1 MRQDKWL
8 VPTGTARAV
17 LLGQSRPVRRNT
29 VLPMFPH
36 ELQGGAAQWEEGPE
50 LLHLAWELARCAPQA
65 NALESRC
72 LVLLAFAALVS
83 VREGSTRMPVRGEEG
98 RAYLGAVLKRLE
110 AYPKDLEAVLALV
123 ESPPES
129 VRPVLGGPECPLVLQ
144 GPWLAIQKLR
154 HSEDQLVAALRTR
167 LQLPAVL
174 EEGTAQAQLAEVP
187 ARPPRVGGK
196 ALQLSAEQQRAV
208 ATAMCRPLTLIT
220 GGPGTGKT
228 SIVVSLLRTLV
239 RLGVGPEAI
248 ALAAPTGK
256 AAMRMDESV
265 RAALQSV
272 EQPSAED
279 TLLLTAKPPARTLHR
294 LLGYSPASDRFHHH
308 ALNPLAEQVVIV
320 DESSMVDLFLM
331 DRLLRSLRPD
341 ARLVLLGD
349 ADQLPS
355 VDAGAVFRDL
365 VPEEAAPA
373 TPPPPKKPKKVNQLA
388 LPLGETL
395 PLPLGEGRGEGRGL
409 PTVPPGDLRAN
420 AAVRLTQSYRMD
432 PSDPAGR
439 NILTVA
445 RAVKSGQSVH
455 FDTGTD
461 ESATLRTQAD
471 ALALSRME
479 HLECTPGDA
488 EFQHFLDRWDDEVL
502 QGAGTLEPL
511 IRREYHFT
519 AAEGCIPADR
529 EDLEQ
534 LFRRFESARLLCL
547 TRSATDPAGAS
558 SLNAYFHRRALQAAG
573 PSMLRQAPEFLP
585 GEPILVEANDYE
597 RRLFNGDQGV
607 VVRGVDE
614 SSGGRQHFMA
624 VFRQDGGFQAFH
636 LDGLR
641 SRIRHAYAMTVH
653 KSQGSEFDRVA
664 LVLPSRD
671 LPLLTRELLYTGM
684 TRARRSVVVVGASA
698 LLQTGVQRGL
708 SRWSG
713 VAERLRGA

>member
-8 VPTGTARAV
+8 VPTGTARAA
-17 LLGQSRPVRRNT
+17 LLQAQTKPVRRNT

-65 NALESRC
+65 SAAESRC

-98 RAYLGAVLKRLE
+98 RAYLGAVLARLE
-110 AYPKDLEAVLALV
+110 AYPKDLGAVLALV

-129 VRPVLGGPECPLVLQ
+129 VRGVLGGPECPLVLE

-154 HSEDQLVAALRTR
+154 HSEDQLVAALRSR

-174 EEGTAQAQLAEVP
+174 AEQEAQAKLSEVL

-208 ATAMCRPLTLIT
+208 AAAMCRPLTLIT

-272 EQPSAED
+272 EQPSEED
-279 TLLLTAKPPARTLHR
+279 TLLLTARPPARTLHR
-294 LLGYSPASDRFHHH
+294 LLGYSPSSDRFHHH

-331 DRLLRSLRPD
+331 DRLLRSLRPG

-373 TPPPPKKPKKVNQLA
+373 L
-388 LPLGETL
+388 L
-395 PLPLGEGRGEGRGL
+395 PLPLGEGRGEGRGIS
-409 PTVPPGDLRAN
+409 TVPPEDLRAT

-445 RAVKSGQSVH
+445 RAVKSGLPIR

-461 ESATLRTQAD
+461 EGTALRTRARE
-471 ALALSRME
+471 LALTRLE
-479 HLECTPGDA
+479 HLECAPGDA
-488 EFQHFLDRWDDEVL
+488 EFQAFLDRWDVEVL

-511 IRREYHFT
+511 IR
-519 AAEGCIPADR
+519 
-529 EDLEQ
+529 
-534 LFRRFESARLLCL
+534 
-547 TRSATDPAGAS
+547 
-558 SLNAYFHRRALQAAG
+558 
-573 PSMLRQAPEFLP
+573 
-585 GEPILVEANDYE
+585 
-597 RRLFNGDQGV
+597 
-607 VVRGVDE
+607 
-614 SSGGRQHFMA
+614 
-624 VFRQDGGFQAFH
+624 
-636 LDGLR
+636 
-641 SRIRHAYAMTVH
+641 
-653 KSQGSEFDRVA
+653 
-664 LVLPSRD
+664 
-671 LPLLTRELLYTGM
+671 
-684 TRARRSVVVVGASA
+684 
-698 LLQTGVQRGL
+698 
-708 SRWSG
+708 
-713 VAERLRGA
+713 